1 MNATISVIMAVYN
14 GEKYLGEAIE
24 SILVQTFTDF
34 EFIIVDDAST
44 DNSPAIIEEYR
55 KADPR
60 IRVLRNDENV
70 GLGVSLQR
78 GLKLAKGEFIARMDA
93 DDISTPDRFE
103 KQHAFFAA
111 HPEINILG
119 GDEWIIDEDGTVTGE
134 LITSKLPGV
143 MRWNMLLGNGIITPH
158 PCAMIRRSFLEQLGG
173 FGDQRAAQDFELW
186 SRTFTMNQLPI
197 ANLSDKILFYRQHS
211 QTNTITLK
219 DEQEEVAVSTR
230 RQTIEKMLGEKI
242 LEEVVTAYRHTSCDH
257 PDIGTLMQTW
267 VKIYR
272 AFIDHFNPDN
282 NELDHIQREMAQRL
296 SHYTFLNPLAKEK
309 KGRIPFLNSIK
320 WLPGELTKRVLDSK
334 LRSGLMNRL

>member
-1 MNATISVIMAVYN
+1 MPVYN
-14 GEKYLGEAIE
+14 TEKYLGEAIE

-44 DNSPAIIEEYR
+44 DNSPAIIEEYW
-55 KADPR
+55 KSDPR

-103 KQHAFFAA
+103 KQHAFLTA
-111 HPEINILG
+111 HPDICILG
-119 GDEWIIDEDGTVTGE
+119 GDEWIIDQDGTVTGE
-134 LITSKLPGV
+134 LITSKLAGV
-143 MRWNMLLGNGIITPH
+143 LRWNMLLGNGVITPH
-158 PCAMIRRSFLEQLGG
+158 PCAMIRKSFLEQMGG
-173 FGDQRAAQDFELW
+173 FGNQRAAQDFELW

-282 NELDHIQREMAQRL
+282 NELDHIQCEMVQRL
-296 SHYTFLNPLAKEK
+296 SHYTFLNPLTKAK
-309 KGRIPFLNSIK
+309 KGRISLLNCTK
-320 WLPGELTKRVLDSK
+320 WLPGELTKRLLEYK
-334 LRSGLMNRL
+334 LRSGFLNNL